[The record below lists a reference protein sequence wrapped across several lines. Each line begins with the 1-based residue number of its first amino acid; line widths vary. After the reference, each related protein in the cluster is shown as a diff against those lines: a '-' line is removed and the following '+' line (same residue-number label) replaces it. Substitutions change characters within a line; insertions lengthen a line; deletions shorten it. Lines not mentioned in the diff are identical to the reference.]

1 MLVMFLRMPGFVSV
15 FEHPLCSLD
24 IGGMFGHMVPL
35 VETFSTAFLS
45 SAMAGAN
52 CLQVLEEVC

>member
-1 MLVMFLRMPGFVSV
+1 
-15 FEHPLCSLD
+15 
-24 IGGMFGHMVPL
+24 MFGHMVPL

-52 CLQVLEEVC
+52 CLQVLEEVCWGTSCSRCSPFWKDAQHSRRAPGHCF